1 MSVCLLQITTS
12 ALGGKGKIMKVIK
25 ILSLI
30 CFLTFGILAQEST
43 YLKGKVADEN
53 GLVADATVILV
64 SEKDGK
70 AKYTTSTNANGEYNF
85 SGIPAG
91 TYFLSANRTQ
101 ENKSGVSPTIKIN
114 LLYEDLKTVD
124 LQINSYQPIR
134 EEVSVIASGT
144 TQTIDEVSKTVNIID
159 AQELRD
165 RADFSLVESLRSIP
179 GFRIQQLG
187 GFGRTA
193 NIKTR
198 GLRNQDTAILI
209 DGVRFRDASAI
220 TGDATPFLSDFTL
233 TSVSKIEVLRGSG
246 SSLYGTNAV
255 GGTIDF
261 QTPKPQTGFHGNLS
275 GAVGG
280 YGLGRFRGNI
290 SNGTADGK
298 FGFNFGASRTIYKK
312 GIDGEDDANN
322 TNVQSR
328 IEFNPFEKTNV
339 SARFF
344 VSDAYVRLN
353 SNPNSIAAALTS
365 PATTIINAVPLSGEE
380 LRRFENGTSVANL
393 NRGNANFI
401 PDANDPDNSQRSK
414 FFNGQI
420 VLTHVFS
427 DQFVFQGYYSG
438 LRSQRKNDNGTLG
451 TGFQSAST
459 GFFDGTIQTANGHFN
474 WTPNRFN
481 EITAGYE
488 FEHEKYGNDG
498 FTPSGTSN
506 FFSCAKQSSNTI
518 YAQDLIKLLDNRLQ
532 IAGGFRVQ
540 FFDLKNP
547 EFSIANA
554 PYTNLTLENPPNA
567 YTFDGAVSYFFEQ
580 TGTKIRA
587 HVGNGYR
594 VPSLFER
601 FGTFFNSFAFPN
613 PRFEALGDPNLKPER
628 TIAFDGGVEQN
639 LFDNRAKLSAT
650 YFYTR
655 LIDVIGFANGVSPIG
670 GTTRG
675 FGGYLNTKGGIARG
689 GEFSGQLRATDSTD
703 VFASYTFTNSD
714 QRLSQV
720 PAARIIETLGIPHHQ
735 FTLVATQRFRRAW
748 VNFDFL
754 AASSY
759 LAPIGF
765 PTRVYRFDGNR
776 RADLTGGYNIPLKGE
791 RFNLRVFG
799 TIENLF
805 GDDYYENGFRTFDRN
820 GRIGLSFGF

>member
-1 MSVCLLQITTS
+1 
-12 ALGGKGKIMKVIK
+12 MKVIE

-30 CFLTFGILAQEST
+30 CFLTFGISAQQT
-43 YLKGKVADEN
+43 
-53 GLVADATVILV
+53 ATVSGQLTDEGRTI
-64 SEKDGK
+64 
-70 AKYTTSTNANGEYNF
+70 AN
-85 SGIPAG
+85 
-91 TYFLSANRTQ
+91 
-101 ENKSGVSPTIKIN
+101 
-114 LLYEDLKTVD
+114 
-124 LQINSYQPIR
+124 QPIR
-134 EEVSVIASGT
+134 LVSTTETFETTTDASGNYQFANVADGNYLLVYNNKQASVKVTGGQVSIAELADVVVISAST
-144 TQTIDEVSKTVNIID
+144 TQTLNEVSKTVNIID

-209 DGVRFRDASAI
+209 DGVRFRDAAAI

-275 GAVGG
+275 GAGGG
-280 YGLGRFRGNI
+280 YGLGRFRGNV
-290 SNGTADGK
+290 SNGKADGK
-298 FGFNFGASRTIYKK
+298 FGFNFGASRTVYTE

-322 TNVQSR
+322 TNLQSR
-328 IEFNPFEKTNV
+328 IEFNPFEKTNI

-353 SNPNSIAAALTS
+353 SNPNSIAAALNS
-365 PATTIINAVPLSGEE
+365 PATTIIDAVPLSGEE
-380 LRRFENGTSVANL
+380 LRRFENGTLVANL

-401 PDANDPDNSQRSK
+401 PDANDPDNSQKSK

-420 VLTHVFS
+420 VLTHAFN
-427 DQFVFQGYYSG
+427 DRFVFQGYYSG
-438 LRSQRKNDNGTLG
+438 LRTQRKNDNGVLG
-451 TGFQSAST
+451 IGFQSAST
-459 GFFDGTIQTANGHFN
+459 SFFDGTIQTANGHFN

-488 FEHEKYGNDG
+488 YEHEKYGNDG
-498 FTPSGTSN
+498 FTPSGTGD
-506 FFSCAKQSSNTI
+506 FFSRAKQSSNTI
-518 YAQDLIKLLDNRLQ
+518 YAQDLIKLLDNHLQ

-540 FFDLKNP
+540 FFDLKTP
-547 EFSIANA
+547 KFSITNA

-567 YTFDGAVSYFFEQ
+567 YTFDAAVSYFFEQ

-601 FGTFFNSFAFPN
+601 FGTFFSSFGI
-613 PRFEALGDPNLKPER
+613 PRFVALGAPDLQPEK
-628 TIAFDGGVEQN
+628 TIAFDGGIEQN
-639 LFDNRAKLSAT
+639 LFGSRAKLTAV

-655 LIDVIGFANGVSPIG
+655 LIDTIGF
-670 GTTRG
+670 GTLPQPDPFGRSNSASG
-675 FGGYLNTKGGIARG
+675 GGYLNTKGGIARG

-714 QRLSQV
+714 QRVPQV
-720 PAARIIETLGIPHHQ
+720 PAARIIETLGIPKHQ
-735 FTLVATQRFRRAW
+735 FTLVATQRFRRVW

-765 PTRVYRFDGNR
+765 PTRVFRFDGNR

-791 RFNLRVFG
+791 RFNMRVFG

-805 GDDYYENGFRTFDRN
+805 GDDYYENGFRTFGRN
-820 GRIGLSFGF
+820 GRIGLSFVF

>member
-1 MSVCLLQITTS
+1 LFRQITTS
-12 ALGGKGKIMKVIK
+12 ALGGKGKNMKVIK

-30 CFLTFGILAQEST
+30 CFLTFGISAQQTATVSGQLTDEGRKIVNQTIRLVSAT
-43 YLKGKVADEN
+43 ETFETTTDASGNYQFANIADGNYLLVYNNKQASVKVAGGQVSIAALAE
-53 GLVADATVILV
+53 VVVI
-64 SEKDGK
+64 
-70 AKYTTSTNANGEYNF
+70 
-85 SGIPAG
+85 
-91 TYFLSANRTQ
+91 SAR
-101 ENKSGVSPTIKIN
+101 
-114 LLYEDLKTVD
+114 
-124 LQINSYQPIR
+124 
-134 EEVSVIASGT
+134 T
-144 TQTIDEVSKTVNIID
+144 TQTLDEVSKTVNIID

-179 GFRIQQLG
+179 GFRVQQLG

-220 TGDATPFLSDFTL
+220 TGDASPFLSDFTL
-233 TSVSKIEVLRGSG
+233 TSVNRIEVLRGSG

-261 QTPKPQTGFHGNLS
+261 QTPKPPSGFHGNLS

-280 YGLGRFRGNI
+280 YGLGRFRGNV

-298 FGFNFGASRTIYKK
+298 FGFNFGVSRTVYKE

-322 TNVQSR
+322 TNIQSR
-328 IEFNPFEKTNV
+328 IEFNPFEKTNI

-353 SNPNSIAAALTS
+353 SSPNSIAAALTS
-365 PATTIINAVPLSGEE
+365 PATTIIDAVPLSREE

-393 NRGNANFI
+393 NRGNANLI

-420 VLTHVFS
+420 VLTHAFN
-427 DQFVFQGYYSG
+427 DRFVFQGYYSG
-438 LRSQRKNDNGTLG
+438 LRTQRKNDDGILG
-451 TGFQSAST
+451 IGFQSAST
-459 GFFDGTIQTANGHFN
+459 SFFDGTIQTANGHFN
-474 WTPNRFN
+474 WTPNRSN

-498 FTPSGTSN
+498 FTPSGTGD
-506 FFSCAKQSSNTI
+506 FFTRAYQSSNTI
-518 YAQDLIKLLDNRLQ
+518 YAQDLIKLFDNRLQ

-540 FFDLKNP
+540 FFDLKTP
-547 EFSIANA
+547 KFSITNA
-554 PYTNLTLENPPNA
+554 PYANLTLANPPNA
-567 YTFDGAVSYFFEQ
+567 YTFDGAASYFFEQ

-594 VPSLFER
+594 VPSLYER
-601 FGTFFNSFAFPN
+601 FGSTFFLGFT
-613 PRFEALGDPNLKPER
+613 ALGDPELKPER
-628 TIAFDGGVEQN
+628 TVAFDGGVEQN
-639 LFDNRAKLSAT
+639 LFDNRAKLTAV
-650 YFYTR
+650 YFYTY
-655 LIDVIGFANGVSPIG
+655 LIDTIGFGNNGRVIPN
-670 GTTRG
+670 TPRP

-714 QRLSQV
+714 QRVPQV
-720 PAARIIETLGIPHHQ
+720 PAARIIETLGIPKHQ

-754 AASSY
+754 ASSSY

-765 PTRVYRFDGNR
+765 PTRVFRFDGNR

>member
-1 MSVCLLQITTS
+1 MRI
-12 ALGGKGKIMKVIK
+12 IKV
-25 ILSLI
+25 LSLI
-30 CFLTFGILAQEST
+30 CFLTIGILAQTSAIVSGTLYEQKT
-43 YLKGKVADEN
+43 AGKVLSNLEVKLISATEPTRWFLTITDSN
-53 GLVADATVILV
+53 GNYLFVNVPDGIYSLVYPNSLGEEEKKIIVVKNGETV
-64 SEKDGK
+64 SEEG
-70 AKYTTSTNANGEYNF
+70 
-85 SGIPAG
+85 
-91 TYFLSANRTQ
+91 
-101 ENKSGVSPTIKIN
+101 
-114 LLYEDLKTVD
+114 
-124 LQINSYQPIR
+124 QPIVR
-134 EEVSVIASGT
+134 PSLLGEVSVIASGS
-144 TQTIDEVSKTVNIID
+144 QQVDAEVSKTVNIIG

-198 GLRNQDTAILI
+198 GLRNQDTAVLI
-209 DGVRFRDASAI
+209 DGIRFRDATAI

-233 TSVSKIEVLRGSG
+233 TSVNRIEVLRGSG
-246 SSLYGTNAV
+246 SSLYGTNAI

-261 QTPKPQTGFHGNLS
+261 QTPRPETGFHGNLS
-275 GAVGG
+275 GAFGS
-280 YGLGRFRGNI
+280 YGLGRFRGNV
-290 SNGTADGK
+290 SNGTEDGK
-298 FGFNFGASRTIYKK
+298 FGFNFGASRTVYTK

-328 IEFNPFEKTNV
+328 IEYNPFERTNI

-344 VSDAYVRLN
+344 VSDAFVRLN
-353 SNPNSIAAALTS
+353 SNPNFIGAALPVS
-365 PATTIINAVPLSGEE
+365 MRTIIDAVPLSREE
-380 LRRFENGTSVANL
+380 LRRYENGTPLAQL
-393 NRGNANFI
+393 NRGGANFV
-401 PDANDPDNSQRSK
+401 PDANDPDNSQRSR
-414 FFNGQI
+414 FFNGQA

-427 DQFVFQGYYSG
+427 DRLVFQGYYSG
-438 LRSQRKNDNGTLG
+438 LRSQRKNDNGTRG
-451 TGFQSAST
+451 IGFQSASV
-459 GFFDGTIQTANGHFN
+459 GFFDGTIQNVNGHFN

-498 FTPSGTSN
+498 FTPSGTGN
-506 FFSCAKQSSNTI
+506 FTARAFQSSNTI
-518 YAQDLIKLLDNRLQ
+518 YAQDLIKLLDNKLQ

-540 FFDLKNP
+540 FFDLKTP
-547 EFSIANA
+547 KFSLNNA

-567 YTFDGAVSYFFEQ
+567 YTFDGAASYFFEKSK
-580 TGTKIRA
+580 TKIRA

-594 VPSLFER
+594 VPSLYER
-601 FGTFFNSFAFPN
+601 FGTFFSSFGT
-613 PRFEALGDPNLKPER
+613 PRFVALGAPDLQPEK

-639 LFDNRAKLSAT
+639 LFGNRARLSAT

-655 LIDVIGFANGVSPIG
+655 LIDTIGF
-670 GTTRG
+670 GTLPQPDPFGRSNQASG
-675 FGGYLNTKGGIARG
+675 GGYLNTKGGIARG
-689 GEFSGQLRATDSTD
+689 GEFSGDVRVTDSTD

-714 QRLSQV
+714 QRTSQV
-720 PAARIIETLGIPHHQ
+720 PTVGIIETLGIPKHQ
-735 FTLVATQRFRRAW
+735 FTLVATQRFKRAW
-748 VNFDFL
+748 ATFDFL

-765 PTRVYRFDGNR
+765 PTRVFRFDGNR
-776 RADLTGGYNIPLKGE
+776 RADLTGGYNFPLRSE

-799 TIENLF
+799 TIENLL